1 MDPGITNAI
10 MVAMAVVM
18 VFVTV
23 MVAEWDTVAR
33 QGRLRKPPADF
44 ESVKQRLEK

>member
-1 MDPGITNAI
+1 MDSGITNAM

-23 MVAEWDTVAR
+23 MVAEWEAVAKEN
-33 QGRLRKPPADF
+33 RLRKPLVDF
-44 ESVKQRLEK
+44 ESVKQ

>member
-1 MDPGITNAI
+1 MDSGITNAM

-18 VFVTV
+18 VFVIV
-23 MVAEWDTVAR
+23 MVAEWETVAR
-33 QGRLRKPPADF
+33 ETRLRKPLVDF

>member
-1 MDPGITNAI
+1 MDSGITNAM

-18 VFVTV
+18 VIVIV
-23 MVAEWDTVAR
+23 MIAEWETVAR
-33 QGRLRKPPADF
+33 ENRLRKPPVDF